1 MKYTQKSTNNTAFY
15 IIVAVCILF
24 IGGAS
29 WFALSNY
36 NKNAN
41 PTPNTSSKQNTSE
54 YNNGNSS
61 YNNTT
66 SPNSNTSSLDVA
78 KPVTDEP
85 YESKTESAKPQ
96 VTVYKMP
103 IEGEIIKKFSDKELQ
118 YSATYK
124 DMRVHTGTDIACEKN
139 TAVSSCA
146 DGKITAI
153 ENSAAY
159 GNTVV
164 IDHGN
169 NIISKYSNLN
179 NITVKVG
186 QPVAAGD
193 IIGNVTTVPCESAD
207 QTHLHFEILENGKSI
222 DPTSLFK

>member
-1 MKYTQKSTNNTAFY
+1 MKYTQKSNGNTAFY

-41 PTPNTSSKQNTSE
+41 PTPNTSSKQNNSE
-54 YNNGNSS
+54 YNNGNSA
-61 YNNTT
+61 YNDTN

-85 YESKTESAKPQ
+85 YESKTEAPKPTP
-96 VTVYKMP
+96 VVYKMP
-103 IEGEIIKKFSDKELQ
+103 VEGEIIKKFSNKELQ

-124 DMRVHTGTDIACEKN
+124 DMRIHMGVDIACEKN
-139 TAVSSCA
+139 TAVSSCSS
-146 DGKITAI
+146 GKITAI

-164 IDHGN
+164 IEHANG
-169 NIISKYSNLN
+169 IVSKYSSLN
-179 NITVKVG
+179 NIPVKIGQTVN
-186 QPVAAGD
+186 AGD
-193 IIGNVTTVPCESAD
+193 IIGYVTTVPCESAD
-207 QTHLHFEILENGKSI
+207 QIHLHFEVLENGKSI